1 MKQTDTFTDRRKAA
15 EAAKARLL
23 EKFKTS
29 SAPDSPAALERAAAK
44 QAKSAAQAERN
55 AAKALK
61 MELRLEKLR
70 IEAEAAEAIRQ
81 SGQHAAAEIQ
91 KAENERLK
99 KQSEAKAVL
108 DEAARKA
115 LRDSRYAKR
124 KAKS

>member
-1 MKQTDTFTDRRKAA
+1 MKPTDTFTDRRKAA

-23 EKFKTS
+23 EKFKS
-29 SAPDSPAALERAAAK
+29 SLAPESPAALERAAAN

-61 MELRLEKLR
+61 TKLKLEKQR

-91 KAENERLK
+91 KTENERLK

-115 LRDSRYAKR
+115 LRDQRYAKR
-124 KAKS
+124 KAKR